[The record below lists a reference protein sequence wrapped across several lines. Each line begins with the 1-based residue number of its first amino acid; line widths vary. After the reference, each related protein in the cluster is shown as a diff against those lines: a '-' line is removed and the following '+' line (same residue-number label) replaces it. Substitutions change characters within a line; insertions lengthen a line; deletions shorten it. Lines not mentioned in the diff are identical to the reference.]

1 MEGVSTVRISWLKP
15 EDRIEHE
22 FRQLREEGADPSG
35 LEERWRKGG
44 TEDLD
49 KQRELALELLDASV
63 ALRRNDDDLDVAAF
77 VRSAAAPSPST
88 RFDRADLEN
97 RLNAAWTGRAAG
109 CLLGKPVE
117 KVPREGIREILQSIG
132 EWPLE
137 RYFTAEGV
145 PADVTERYAWN
156 RASRGTSMRENI
168 ECMPEDD
175 DLNYAML
182 NLHVVEKSGEGFT
195 TEDVATAW
203 LQMMPVLTVFTA
215 ERVAYENLLHHLLP
229 PDTALYRNPY
239 REWIGAQIR
248 ADVWG
253 WVSPGDPGRAAEL
266 AWRDA
271 RLSHSA
277 NGIYGEMFVA
287 AMVAR
292 AFTTSDVVEVVETGL
307 QFVPEESRLAAAIR
321 FAMDLPQQTS
331 DWEEALDLLYAE
343 LGHYH
348 WVHTINN
355 AALVAAALLFGEGEF
370 EKTICYAV
378 MGGWDTDCNGATV
391 GSIVG
396 VMGGAGSIPAGLI
409 PTAWSDPL
417 RNRVRTSLKGF
428 DNSRLDEL
436 AARTLAQVP
445 ERYLVSAS

>member
-1 MEGVSTVRISWLKP
+1 MVRITWLKP

-22 FRQLREEGADPSG
+22 FRQLREEGSDPSE
-35 LEERWRKGG
+35 LEERWRRGKD
-44 TEDLD
+44 EDLAR
-49 KQRELALELLDASV
+49 QRELALELLDSSV
-63 ALRRNDDDLDVAAF
+63 SLRRNDDDFDVSAF
-77 VRSAAAPSPST
+77 IRRAAPPAVT
-88 RFDRADLEN
+88 GFDRAELAEK
-97 RLNAAWTGRAAG
+97 LQAAWTGRAAG

-117 KVPREGIREILQSIG
+117 KIPREGIREILQSIG
-132 EWPLE
+132 EWPLR

-145 PADVTERYAWN
+145 PAEVSERYPWN
-156 RASRGTSMRENI
+156 RASRPTSMRENI

-175 DLNYAML
+175 DLNYPML
-182 NLHVVEKSGEGFT
+182 NLHVLENHGPDFT
-195 TEDVATAW
+195 TDDVATVW

-215 ERVAYENLLHHLLP
+215 ERVAYENLLHYLLP
-229 PDTALYRNPY
+229 PETALHRNPY

-287 AMVAR
+287 AMIAR
-292 AFTTSDVVEVVETGL
+292 AFTTDDMREVIEAGL
-307 QFVPEESRLAAAIR
+307 EMIPEESRLAEAVR
-321 FAMDLPQQTS
+321 FTTELPS
-331 DWEEALDLLYAE
+331 RAGDWEEACDLLYARY
-343 LGHYH
+343 GHYH

-355 AALVAAALLFGEGEF
+355 AILVTAALLFGEGDF
-370 EKTICYAV
+370 EKSICYAV

-391 GSIVG
+391 GSIIG
-396 VMGGAGSIPAGLI
+396 TMYGPGSIPK
-409 PTAWSDPL
+409 AWSAPL

-428 DNSRLDEL
+428 DNSTLDEL

-445 ERYLVSAS
+445 ERYLA